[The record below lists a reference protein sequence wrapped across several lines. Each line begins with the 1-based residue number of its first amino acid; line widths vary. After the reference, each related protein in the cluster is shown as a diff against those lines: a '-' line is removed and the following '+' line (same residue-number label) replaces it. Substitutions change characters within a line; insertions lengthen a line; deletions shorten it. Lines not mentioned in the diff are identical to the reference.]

1 MEIRYLD
8 LGEVTPE
15 IYTALWEYDSVIEL
29 NEPTLIKF
37 SPNTKIVQ
45 FFQGPYWDEELQD
58 WKNDFTNLSEFYN
71 SEILKDVII
80 SRCYVPIEINY
91 SAEISYYIATPDG
104 TDFILYLP
112 DMGVLSEKDKRQ
124 EIDFIFKNILIQA
137 LSEKNIDS
145 KVGGNDVIFE
155 LNGNYKK
162 FSGSLYR
169 PATDGYGSNDIGIT
183 YKFDFKLANKL
194 REISTEIKI
203 KKFDVKDVSD
213 VVGGLWEVDSTIDR
227 DELDFEV
234 VQRMSNHLGYTIRQ
248 DTLTYDEENLLFE
261 RGHRRMTEKE
271 WYLYGNNDG
280 FDIYS

>member
-15 IYTALWEYDSVIEL
+15 IYTALWEYENVIEL
-29 NEPTLIKF
+29 NEPTFIKF

-45 FFQGPYWDEELQD
+45 FFQGPYWDKKTQE
-58 WKNDFTNLSEFYN
+58 WKNDLTNLSEFYN
-71 SEILKDVII
+71 SENLKDVII
-80 SRCYVPIEINY
+80 SRCYIPIEINY
-91 SAEISYYIATPDG
+91 SAEISYYIETPNG
-104 TDFILYLP
+104 TN
-112 DMGVLSEKDKRQ
+112 
-124 EIDFIFKNILIQA
+124 FIFYVPDSTKEERGTLDSVFKTIMCDLLI
-137 LSEKNIDS
+137 ERNIDA
-145 KVGGNDVIFE
+145 KVGGNDVLFE
-155 LNGNYKK
+155 VNGNYKK

-169 PATDGYGSNDIGIT
+169 PATDGYGYNDIGIT